1 MKPWKITKMDRVTL
15 ENGQPTVQYEPAET
29 MNTENPTFFFFFFF
43 FSWWFVITSF
53 AVSDT
58 LYMVF
63 PALGVRWSVQLL
75 LPPYWTRTQP
85 WETREVGSF
94 LHCDKSICRP
104 CTIPCNSW
112 EHYHLELGNM
122 CQPQFLAITRTF
134 PSCSWKL
141 FLLCFH
147 AIAGIFPIFNW
158 P

>member
-1 MKPWKITKMDRVTL
+1 MDRVTL

-43 FSWWFVITSF
+43 FSWLFVITSF

-58 LYMVF
+58 LYMLWGSGDLFSSFSRHIGPAPSHERPERSVVF
-63 PALGVRWSVQLL
+63 YTVIKAFAGPVLFRAIAGKY
-75 LPPYWTRTQP
+75 LPT
-85 WETREVGSF
+85 S
-94 LHCDKSICRP
+94 
-104 CTIPCNSW
+104 IPCYS
-112 EHYHLELGNM
+112 
-122 CQPQFLAITRTF
+122 ITRTF